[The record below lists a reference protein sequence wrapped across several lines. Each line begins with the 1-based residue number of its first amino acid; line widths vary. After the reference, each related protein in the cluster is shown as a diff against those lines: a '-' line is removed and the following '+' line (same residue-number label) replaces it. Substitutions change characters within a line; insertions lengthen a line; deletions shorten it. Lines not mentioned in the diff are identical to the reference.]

1 MRLSYPEPKSMFEF
15 KMIEKAKEND
25 SFRDMILYKKDVTK
39 LFKKDIKE
47 RLNSK
52 DPNHVIIQLTGDTGS
67 GKSITGIISIA
78 LQLIDTKMDSKSICF
93 IAEQVLERCK
103 KLKKNTVVILDEQTL
118 SVGVGSVRE
127 ALELRNLEEITRKN
141 KLSFVFISPTPRSH
155 LTAHY
160 NLELFLCDREKKINW
175 LAINQDGTYLGYIKL
190 KVDPEHPLWVEYDKE
205 GGIKDQFI
213 EKHLE
218 RKTGRLDYEKM
229 AKSLKEDKRIEILV
243 ERNGFV
249 KMDEMTYIIGR
260 HYPSITGTERKEL
273 LTELKIVTPEL
284 FTRKK

>member
-1 MRLSYPEPKSMFEF
+1 MRLSYPKPKNMFEF

-47 RLNSK
+47 RLSSK

-67 GKSITGIISIA
+67 GKSITGILSIA
-78 LQLIDTKMDSKSICF
+78 LQLIDPKMTIESVCF
-93 IAEQVLERCK
+93 IAEQVIERCK
-103 KLKKNTVVILDEQTL
+103 KLKKNTVVVLDEQTL

-141 KLSFVFISPTPRSH
+141 KLSFVFISPTPRMH

-160 NLELFLCDREKKINW
+160 NLELFLCDRKNKINW
-175 LAINQDGTYLGYIKL
+175 LAINQDETYLGYVKL
-190 KVDPEHPLWVEYDKE
+190 EVDPKHPLWIEYDKE
-205 GGIKDQFI
+205 GGVKDEFI

-229 AKSLKEDKRIEILV
+229 SMKLKDDKRIKILI
-243 ERNGFV
+243 ERNKFI
-249 KMDEMTYIIGR
+249 KMDEMIYIIGR
-260 HYPSITGTERKEL
+260 YYPSITLTERKEL
-273 LTELKIVTPEL
+273 LTELKIVSPEL